1 MKTSKLNL
9 KNILNIKKKEH
20 LSSFDLL
27 GIYKL
32 LQTGFSFKESLD
44 LLKNNKNNDIFFQ
57 IDERL
62 KHGELIEDFFVE
74 YLEAR
79 YVDYFATFIKFESFV
94 VSLGLAIEIVQDDL
108 KQKKL
113 YLKNLTYPLLIL
125 VVTVL
130 GIYLF
135 NIFVF
140 PNMIEVMSAFSNV
153 DNGLLYGQRILNLII
168 NIILMILIIILI
180 TFLYFKQEKNQV
192 KGFTFFQ
199 RLFKQSFIHDFVTND
214 FVRFF
219 YHCQKK
225 GLSTL
230 QSMKILCNIPH
241 KPLVSY
247 VARNIDER
255 LVNGE
260 MMENAID
267 LAFLDHTLYKF
278 MIIAINTAKIEE
290 MLLGYMEINA
300 LKVEKKCKKLS
311 RSLQIISYL
320 MLGIM
325 LVFVYQILLMP
336 LGIISNI

>member
-168 NIILMILIIILI
+168 NIILMILI
-180 TFLYFKQEKNQV
+180 
-192 KGFTFFQ
+192 
-199 RLFKQSFIHDFVTND
+199 
-214 FVRFF
+214 
-219 YHCQKK
+219 
-225 GLSTL
+225 
-230 QSMKILCNIPH
+230 
-241 KPLVSY
+241 
-247 VARNIDER
+247 
-255 LVNGE
+255 
-260 MMENAID
+260 
-267 LAFLDHTLYKF
+267 
-278 MIIAINTAKIEE
+278 
-290 MLLGYMEINA
+290 
-300 LKVEKKCKKLS
+300 
-311 RSLQIISYL
+311 
-320 MLGIM
+320 
-325 LVFVYQILLMP
+325 
-336 LGIISNI
+336 